1 MSSIVVVDDRV
12 TNRNILAQL
21 ARSLGADAQ
30 VRAFETPQSA
40 LDWMIDKKVDLVVT
54 DFQMPG
60 MNGAEFVREC
70 RRKISCFDVPIIV
83 ITAYEDRDY
92 RYKALE
98 AGATDFLL
106 SPIDHHEFRTRANNL
121 LTMWRQKQIIRN
133 RAVSLEHELKET
145 ILQRAKD
152 LRRSEEK
159 LRNVIDTVPALVS
172 ASDALGRYVFLN
184 SFHKTYFDF
193 EPQKAI
199 GRSKSDLFGE
209 EYGNR
214 HRELD
219 QQIFRDSDMLVG
231 IEDQLVDQSGD
242 ERVFLTTKAPLR
254 GNSDTDDMV
263 VTVSLDITA
272 RMRAEDDVR
281 KLSLAVEQSPASVMI
296 TDVTGVIEYVNPKF
310 VDVTGYSAEEVLG
323 KSARI
328 LNSGY
333 TSSEYYRELWET
345 VLAGHEWRGEFH
357 NKKKNGENYWEY
369 ASVSPIKD
377 SNGKITHFLAVKED
391 ITVRKQHE
399 EQLLRQANYDGVTDL
414 PNRVLGLD
422 RLTQALARSHRNG
435 TTVALMFID
444 LDRFKNVNDTLGH
457 LAGDQLLKEAGLRFR
472 ECVREGDTVARMG
485 GDEFTIILPD
495 LPTPNSAEFVAEKIH
510 NGFVQPF
517 FIEGQELF
525 ITASIGI
532 TIYPMDAEAPHA
544 LMQNADSAMYRAKA
558 LGKNRTQFFTREL
571 NEHALERV
579 KIENH
584 LRRAIERNEF
594 TLNYQPI
601 VELKSGRL
609 VGAEALLRWQND
621 ELGSVPPS
629 RFIPL
634 AEDAGLISSIGEW
647 VLEDVCRQHAE
658 WRGKSGPPIRISVN
672 VSSRQFREGALVDTL
687 KRSAGEQ
694 GVPWD
699 DLELEITEGLLMD
712 DLPESKATFRELI
725 EMGIR
730 FSLDDFGTGYSS
742 LNYLKRFPVRS
753 LKIDRSF
760 IQGVIDIPDDAVL
773 VQAIINMAHSMNLEV
788 VAEGV
793 ETREQLDF
801 VRRNGCDLVQGY
813 FFSKPLP
820 PDQFFELM
828 TDWRG
833 AEMMSA

>member
-1 MSSIVVVDDRV
+1 
-12 TNRNILAQL
+12 
-21 ARSLGADAQ
+21 
-30 VRAFETPQSA
+30 
-40 LDWMIDKKVDLVVT
+40 
-54 DFQMPG
+54 
-60 MNGAEFVREC
+60 
-70 RRKISCFDVPIIV
+70 
-83 ITAYEDRDY
+83 
-92 RYKALE
+92 
-98 AGATDFLL
+98 
-106 SPIDHHEFRTRANNL
+106 PIDHHEFRTRANNL
-121 LTMWRQKQIIRN
+121 LTMWRQKQIIQN

-145 ILQRAKD
+145 IFQRAKD

-159 LRNVIDTVPALVS
+159 LSDVIDTVPALVS

-184 SFHKTYFDF
+184 SFHQTYFDF

-199 GRSKSDLFGE
+199 GRSKSELFGE

-219 QQIFRDSDMLVG
+219 QQVFRTGEMMVG
-231 IEDQLVDQSGD
+231 VEDQLVDRSGS
-242 ERVFLTTKAPLR
+242 ERIFLTTKAPLR
-254 GNSDTDDMV
+254 GDSDTDDMV
-263 VTVSLDITA
+263 VTVSLDITE

-296 TDVTGVIEYVNPKF
+296 TDPTGVIEYVNPKF
-310 VDVTGYSAEEVLG
+310 VDVTGYSTEEVIG
-323 KSARI
+323 KSPQI

-333 TSSEYYRELWET
+333 TPPEYYRELWKT
-345 VLAGHEWRGEFH
+345 VLAGREWRGGFH
-357 NKKKNGENYWEY
+357 NKKKNGENFWEY

-377 SNGKITHFLAVKED
+377 HNGEITHLLAVKED

-399 EQLLRQANYDGVTDL
+399 EQLLRQMNYDNVTDL

-422 RLTQALARSHRNG
+422 RLTQALARSHRNN
-435 TTVALMFID
+435 TTVALLFID

-457 LAGDQLLKEAGLRFR
+457 SAGDRLLKEAGLRLC
-472 ECVREGDTVARMG
+472 ECIRGGDTVARMG

-495 LPTPNSAEFVAEKIH
+495 LQSPNNAEHVAEKIH
-510 NGFVQPF
+510 SAFAQPF
-517 FIEGQELF
+517 LIEGQELF

-532 TIYPMDAEAPHA
+532 TIYPMDADAPHA
-544 LMQNADSAMYRAKA
+544 LMQNADAAMYQAKE

-571 NEHALERV
+571 NEQALERV

-584 LRRAIERNEF
+584 LRRAIEQDEF
-594 TLNYQPI
+594 SLHYQPI
-601 VELKSGRL
+601 VELRSGRL

-621 ELGSVPPS
+621 ELGNVPPS

-647 VLEDVCRQHAE
+647 VLEDVCRQYAE
-658 WRGKSGPPIRISVN
+658 WRDKSGLSIRISVN
-672 VSSRQFREGALVDTL
+672 VSSRQFREGALVDTIN
-687 KRSAGEQ
+687 RASREH
-694 GVPWD
+694 GVPQD
-699 DLELEITEGLLMD
+699 NLELEITEGLLMD
-712 DLPESKATFRELI
+712 DLPESKATFRELNA
-725 EMGIR
+725 MGMR

-760 IQGVIDIPDDAVL
+760 IQGVVDIPDDAVL

-793 ETREQLDF
+793 ETRDQLDF

-813 FFSKPLP
+813 FFSKPVP
-820 PDQFFELM
+820 SNQFFELM

>member
-30 VRAFETPQSA
+30 VRAFENPQSA
-40 LDWMIDKKVDLVVT
+40 LDWMMDKKVDLVVT
-54 DFQMPG
+54 DLEMPG
-60 MNGAEFVREC
+60 MNGAEFVSEC
-70 RRKISCFDVPIIV
+70 RRKILCFDVPIIV

-121 LTMWRQKQIIRN
+121 LTMWRQKQIIQN

-145 ILQRAKD
+145 IFQRAKD

-159 LRNVIDTVPALVS
+159 LSDVIDTVPALVS

-184 SFHKTYFDF
+184 SFHQTYFDF

-199 GRSKSDLFGE
+199 GRSKSELFGE

-219 QQIFRDSDMLVG
+219 QQVFRTGEMMVG
-231 IEDQLVDQSGD
+231 VEDQLVDRSGS
-242 ERVFLTTKAPLR
+242 ERIFLTTKAPLR
-254 GNSDTDDMV
+254 GDSDTDDMV
-263 VTVSLDITA
+263 VTVSLDITE

-296 TDVTGVIEYVNPKF
+296 TDPTGVIEYVNPKF
-310 VDVTGYSAEEVLG
+310 VDVTGYSTEEVLG
-323 KSARI
+323 KSPQI

-333 TSSEYYRELWET
+333 TPPEYYRELWKT
-345 VLAGHEWRGEFH
+345 VLAGREWRGEFH
-357 NKKKNGENYWEY
+357 NKKKNGENFWEY

-377 SNGKITHFLAVKED
+377 HNGEITHLLAVKED

-399 EQLLRQANYDGVTDL
+399 EQLLRQMNYDNVTDL

-422 RLTQALARSHRNG
+422 RLTQALARSHRNN
-435 TTVALMFID
+435 TTVALLFID

-457 LAGDQLLKEAGLRFR
+457 SAGDRLLKEAGLRLC
-472 ECVREGDTVARMG
+472 ECIRGGDTVARMG

-495 LPTPNSAEFVAEKIH
+495 LQSPNNAEHVAEKIH
-510 NGFVQPF
+510 SAFAQPF
-517 FIEGQELF
+517 LIEGQELF

-532 TIYPMDAEAPHA
+532 TIYPMDADAPHA
-544 LMQNADSAMYRAKA
+544 LMQNADAAMYQAKE

-571 NEHALERV
+571 NEQALERV

-584 LRRAIERNEF
+584 LRRAIEQDEF
-594 TLNYQPI
+594 SLHYQPI
-601 VELKSGRL
+601 VELRSGRL
-609 VGAEALLRWQND
+609 VGAEALLRWQNA
-621 ELGSVPPS
+621 ELGNVPPS

-647 VLEDVCRQHAE
+647 VLEDVCRQYAE
-658 WRGKSGPPIRISVN
+658 WRDKSGLSIRISVN
-672 VSSRQFREGALVDTL
+672 VSSRQFREGALVDTIN
-687 KRSAGEQ
+687 RASREH
-694 GVPWD
+694 GVPQD
-699 DLELEITEGLLMD
+699 NLELEITEGLLMD
-712 DLPESKATFRELI
+712 DLPESKATFRELNA
-725 EMGIR
+725 MGMR

-760 IQGVIDIPDDAVL
+760 IQGVVDIPDDAVL

-793 ETREQLDF
+793 ETRDQLDF

-813 FFSKPLP
+813 FFSKPVP
-820 PDQFFELM
+820 SNQFFELM

>member
-30 VRAFETPQSA
+30 VRAFENPQSA
-40 LDWMIDKKVDLVVT
+40 LDWMMDKKVDLVVT

-60 MNGAEFVREC
+60 MNGAEFVSEC
-70 RRKISCFDVPIIV
+70 RRKILCFDVPIIV

-121 LTMWRQKQIIRN
+121 LTMWRQKQIIQN

-145 ILQRAKD
+145 IFQRAKD

-159 LRNVIDTVPALVS
+159 LSDVIDTVPALVS

-184 SFHKTYFDF
+184 SFHQTYFDF

-199 GRSKSDLFGE
+199 GRSKSELFGE

-219 QQIFRDSDMLVG
+219 QQVFRTGEMMVG
-231 IEDQLVDQSGD
+231 VEDQLVDRSGS
-242 ERVFLTTKAPLR
+242 ERIFLTTKAPLR
-254 GNSDTDDMV
+254 GDSDTDDMV
-263 VTVSLDITA
+263 VTVSLDITE

-296 TDVTGVIEYVNPKF
+296 TDPTGVIEYVNPKF
-310 VDVTGYSAEEVLG
+310 VDVTGYSTEEVIG
-323 KSARI
+323 KSPQI

-333 TSSEYYRELWET
+333 TPPEYYRELWKT
-345 VLAGHEWRGEFH
+345 VLAGREWRGEFH
-357 NKKKNGENYWEY
+357 NKKKNGENFWEY

-377 SNGKITHFLAVKED
+377 HNGEITHLLAVKED

-399 EQLLRQANYDGVTDL
+399 EQLLRQMNYDNVTDL

-422 RLTQALARSHRNG
+422 RLTQALARSHRNN
-435 TTVALMFID
+435 TTVALLFID

-457 LAGDQLLKEAGLRFR
+457 SAGDRLLKEAGLRLC
-472 ECVREGDTVARMG
+472 ECIRGGDTVARMG

-495 LPTPNSAEFVAEKIH
+495 LQSPNNAEHVAEKIH
-510 NGFVQPF
+510 SAFAQPF
-517 FIEGQELF
+517 LIEGQELF

-532 TIYPMDAEAPHA
+532 TIYPMDADAPHA
-544 LMQNADSAMYRAKA
+544 LMQNADAAMYQAKE

-571 NEHALERV
+571 NEQALERV

-584 LRRAIERNEF
+584 LRRAIEQDEF
-594 TLNYQPI
+594 SLHYQPI
-601 VELKSGRL
+601 VELRSGRL

-621 ELGSVPPS
+621 ELGNVPPS

-647 VLEDVCRQHAE
+647 VLEDVCRQYAE
-658 WRGKSGPPIRISVN
+658 WRDKSGLSIRISVN
-672 VSSRQFREGALVDTL
+672 VSSRQFREGALVDTIN
-687 KRSAGEQ
+687 RASREH
-694 GVPWD
+694 GVPQD
-699 DLELEITEGLLMD
+699 NLELEITEGLLMD
-712 DLPESKATFRELI
+712 DLPESKATFRELNA
-725 EMGIR
+725 MGMR

-760 IQGVIDIPDDAVL
+760 IQGVVDIPDDAVL

-793 ETREQLDF
+793 ETRDQLDF

-813 FFSKPLP
+813 FFSKPVP
-820 PDQFFELM
+820 SNQFFELM